1 MQRYVKLKILVT
13 IENQTKAA
21 SPPEDAN
28 GLDWLGELVDAATLT
43 PKGGELAHFLA
54 VNPRLAMFGSA
65 SEVAEKCEMN
75 VATVVRFAQALGFS
89 GWRDF
94 QVNFRGR
101 HLSSL
106 MPSDVMAAQGT
117 GYARSSIDE
126 ALHRDIHNL
135 HGALHSLDREAA
147 ESAARAIAAA
157 PYTLCISAGSYSAV
171 GLVLTHLAS
180 FMGYPIVFES
190 RSGPH
195 IVAAMARLKPGD
207 CLVAISFW
215 QLVKHVVLA
224 AEHCRGQGITTI
236 AITDSTFSP
245 LARSV
250 DHTLVVPT
258 ESVSFFQSM
267 TAATSLVYGLL
278 ARLQELGGEDVT
290 RTIGLAQAMYA
301 ELDVLV

>member
-1 MQRYVKLKILVT
+1 LT
-13 IENQTKAA
+13 AHSPANIENGSAVRVDGTNRQ
-21 SPPEDAN
+21 
-28 GLDWLGELVDAATLT
+28 DWLGELVDAAKLT
-43 PKGGELAHFLA
+43 PKGQELAHFLA
-54 VNPRLAMFGSA
+54 VNPRLAIFGSA

-89 GWRDF
+89 GWREF

-101 HLSSL
+101 HLSGL
-106 MPSDVMAAQGT
+106 LPSDVMAAQGT

-135 HGALHSLDREAA
+135 HGALHSLDRAAA
-147 ESAARAIAAA
+147 ESAARAIADA
-157 PYTLCISAGSYSAV
+157 PYTLCISSGSYSSV

-190 RSGPH
+190 RGGPH
-195 IVAAMARLKPGD
+195 IVAAMSRLKPGD

-224 AEHCRGQGITTI
+224 AEHCRNQGITTI
-236 AITDSTFSP
+236 AITDSAFSP
-245 LARSV
+245 LARGV
-250 DHTLVVPT
+250 DHALVVPT

-267 TAATSLVYGLL
+267 TAATSVVYGLL
-278 ARLQELGGEDVT
+278 ARLQELGGDEVT
-290 RTIGLAQAMYA
+290 RTISLAQAMYA